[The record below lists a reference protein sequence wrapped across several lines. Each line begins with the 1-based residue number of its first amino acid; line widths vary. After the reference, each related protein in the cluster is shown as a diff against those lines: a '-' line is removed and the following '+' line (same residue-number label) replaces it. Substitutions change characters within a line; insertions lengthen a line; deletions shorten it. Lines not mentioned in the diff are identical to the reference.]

1 MNDIETRQ
9 KKLPVLLFIRGEQY
23 FDDVDPD
30 ATELTTEGTLELT
43 EEGLL
48 LTYQETALTGMEG
61 TKTSLCVQPRSVVL
75 SREGTLNTRMEFEEG
90 RKRYFLYETPFGSA
104 TMGLNTRRIVN
115 RLGAHGGEIE
125 IDYSV
130 DMDDT
135 IVGRNR
141 FFIRVQEPRP
151 SHISDVTYPN

>member
-1 MNDIETRQ
+1 
-9 KKLPVLLFIRGEQY
+9 
-23 FDDVDPD
+23 
-30 ATELTTEGTLELT
+30 
-43 EEGLL
+43 
-48 LTYQETALTGMEG
+48 
-61 TKTSLCVQPRSVVL
+61 
-75 SREGTLNTRMEFEEG
+75 
-90 RKRYFLYETPFGSA
+90 
-104 TMGLNTRRIVN
+104 MGLNTRRIVN

-135 IVGRNR
+135 VVGRNR